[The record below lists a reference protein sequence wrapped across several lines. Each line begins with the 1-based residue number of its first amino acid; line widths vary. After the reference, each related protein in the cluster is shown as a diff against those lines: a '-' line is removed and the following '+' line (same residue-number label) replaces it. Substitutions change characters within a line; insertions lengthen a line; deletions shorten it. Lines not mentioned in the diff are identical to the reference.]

1 MMFTMLPDSSYWVAT
16 HEKKRTKF
24 SLRWRS
30 IYMRSLG
37 IIRSPP
43 GRSTT
48 CVVAWYID
56 TWWPTSLKKAT
67 MERSLDADESESTIK
82 RIWLRLGEMCRKP
95 SPSRGPAFDCS
106 FLQELIWMTFKK
118 KIWFTVVTTSL
129 QLISFMDIF
138 RFWENQHL
146 KMS

>member
-1 MMFTMLPDSSYWVAT
+1 
-16 HEKKRTKF
+16 
-24 SLRWRS
+24 
-30 IYMRSLG
+30 
-37 IIRSPP
+37 
-43 GRSTT
+43 
-48 CVVAWYID
+48 
-56 TWWPTSLKKAT
+56 
-67 MERSLDADESESTIK
+67 METSLDADESESTIK

-118 KIWFTVVTTSL
+118 KWFRMVTTSL

-146 KMS
+146 KCLKKILVPCYIIHLVPEYCLLMENVRILEEVVTFQTCCTAGNRTRVANCKLTKFYL